1 MNRFNFNEEKLFSKK
16 KIMRGSTSKA
26 ARAAFHDMLEDTDFI
41 TTTYITD
48 TYSVVRGPHLLNEIE
63 VFG

>member
-1 MNRFNFNEEKLFSKK
+1 MNRFNFNEEKLFNSK

-26 ARAAFHDMLEDTDFI
+26 ARSAFKDMLEDTDFI
-41 TTTYITD
+41 TTYITD